1 MKCRI
6 AVLMILVCIGIFP
19 LAAVSPAQIPLS
31 SPIYEEIDLLYQLSG
46 RALPSTSRP
55 WNTYEALAILEAIE
69 EDNSYQDLWET
80 AYQRMGGN
88 SFHQVDETFSYRI
101 SPTTYH

>member
-1 MKCRI
+1 MKYRI

-55 WNTYEALAILEAIE
+55 WNTYEALAILDAIE
-69 EDNSYQDLWET
+69 EDTPYQDLWDT
-80 AYQRMGGN
+80 AYQRMEGN